1 MSVFVSALELLMPFV
16 KASRERNLGAAV
28 GCWPD
33 RLQAAWEL
41 FCGVVPAKEPA
52 LSVGDY
58 GCGQQLLRELLPSG
72 WSYTPYDHLP
82 RTADTVL
89 CDFNG
94 APLPATRHDAI
105 FCLGVLEYLEDPAR
119 LLSHALRHSEWVVFS
134 CFQGWNPWRA
144 WREGW
149 RGRLSRSGLARW
161 LEREKVEV
169 VAQRSWRG
177 DGGLWV
183 CRGGAKTG

>member
-1 MSVFVSALELLMPFV
+1 MPFV

-33 RLQAAWEL
+33 RLRVAWEL
-41 FCGVVPAKEPA
+41 FCEAHPAQEPA

-58 GCGQQLLRELLPSG
+58 GCGRQALRELLPQG
-72 WSYTPYDHLP
+72 WNYTPYDHLA
-82 RTADTVL
+82 RTPDTVV
-89 CDFNG
+89 CDFNRD
-94 APLPATRHDAI
+94 PLPLARHDVI
-105 FCLGVLEYLEDPAR
+105 FCLGVLEYLEQPTR
-119 LLSHALRHSEWVVFS
+119 LLSHALRQADWVVFS

-149 RGRLSRSGLARW
+149 RGRLSRAALTRW
-161 LEREKVEV
+161 QQSEQAEV
-169 VAQRSWRG
+169 VAQRPWRG

-183 CRGGAKTG
+183 CRGGAVSG